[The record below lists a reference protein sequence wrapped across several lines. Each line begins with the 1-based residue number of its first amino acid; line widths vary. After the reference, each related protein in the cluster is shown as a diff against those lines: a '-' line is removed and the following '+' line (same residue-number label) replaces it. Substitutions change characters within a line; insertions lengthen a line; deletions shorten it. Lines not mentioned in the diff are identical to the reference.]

1 MVTPRSPLDD
11 LAEQVAGPGTRVRDP
26 RAFTKFLLEGADS
39 YEIASLEEQALAKGV
54 DLSPVRAWASNPQ
67 EVIQGYKQRLAA
79 ITPEVQASQ
88 AERGQAFTRRGI
100 NPFGVDPFGQQS
112 ILSNTGVQLGMAAAT
127 PYRFAAGEIGAAIG
141 SEGAKAAGL
150 GPNWQMAG
158 GIVGGVAGGAPEVP
172 VALTK
177 GAVRGGAAVGR
188 GAGEAIGSYRS
199 TPPLPE
205 GTVPPRQASVT
216 TRTKTP
222 GMTNEERL
230 IEGMPIGR
238 GKRVALDRLD
248 MEVRMGKLSPDVA
261 DPGRDFIKAVPDRY
275 FDRLGTSYRQGGAA
289 IGGTYDP
296 NTRLMTIAR
305 EVANNSDKAD
315 EIIIHEVS
323 HHLQTHLSA
332 SDASTLF
339 KQFTRD
345 AARNKNAVGQTAY
358 RNKNFPEWF
367 AETIKDKAL
376 RDYYKEPSTSGALG
390 RAWETIQDIATATV
404 QWLRNM
410 GRADEAELVYRKFL
424 AGEQPVLDRTPG
436 GGVLEFADQPPESAV
451 TKLIRVIK
459 AERPARGPTERM
471 RSIERAK
478 RAGAGAEALKQGSD
492 PEAAF
497 RSALGQQRGELP
509 TAVSHGIPDTDF
521 TPADVSELL
530 DKIRGHGRIRFYE
543 KLSTRT
549 ALYKAI
555 NYAAGETDQ
564 LPAPHEFELLEEVFG
579 RDLASA
585 LQSRKGNLGRL
596 ALEVMGIPKTLRSSI
611 DLSAPMRQGV
621 FLSGRHPKEWVQA
634 WGPMF
639 KSLKSDRA
647 ALESYDRILA
657 DPDYQEIV
665 GSVIPS
671 RQRLSIVNPTGDALN
686 MGARSANEEVFI
698 SRLANKIPGI
708 RASNRAYTTYLN
720 ELRYNVAKTTLN
732 NWKKAGV
739 DVTPEKMDMLGRFIN
754 ISTGRGRL
762 GKLEQI
768 SPALSATFWS
778 PRLLSSRFETPTL
791 ALQALKAGDKEIA
804 RLAAEELA
812 AFVGMGVTALTLISL
827 SGIGRVE
834 LDPRS
839 SDFGKIRIGGTSL
852 DFWGGFQQ
860 MARYT
865 AQFMTSERKPLTKN
879 DVLVDPAKAGME
891 PVQRSETAFNFLRS
905 KLAPGVPSLLGNEMT
920 NRTFTG
926 DPYSEKVKG
935 KTVQTTRPALG
946 FNDAPEINT
955 RLDEAVQQMTP
966 LFLLELTRSIENDG
980 LEGALRTAP
989 GITGVGVQ
997 SIPTTDARQ
1006 DTRTNKW

>member
-127 PYRFAAGEIGAAIG
+127 PYRFAAGEVGAAIG

-150 GPNWQMAG
+150 GPNWQVAG
-158 GIVGGVAGGAPEVP
+158 GLIGGVAGGAPEVP

-177 GAVRGGAAVGR
+177 GVVRGGAAVGR
-188 GAGEAIGSYRS
+188 AGERYAEAIGKSNV
-199 TPPLPE
+199 
-205 GTVPPRQASVT
+205 GNV
-216 TRTKTP
+216 
-222 GMTNEERL
+222 
-230 IEGMPIGR
+230 
-238 GKRVALDRLD
+238 
-248 MEVRMGKLSPDVA
+248 LSPPA
-261 DPGRDFIKAVPDRY
+261 PQPRTAGMAVPD
-275 FDRLGTSYRQGGAA
+275 
-289 IGGTYDP
+289 
-296 NTRLMTIAR
+296 
-305 EVANNSDKAD
+305 V
-315 EIIIHEVS
+315 
-323 HHLQTHLSA
+323 
-332 SDASTLF
+332 
-339 KQFTRD
+339 
-345 AARNKNAVGQTAY
+345 
-358 RNKNFPEWF
+358 
-367 AETIKDKAL
+367 
-376 RDYYKEPSTSGALG
+376 
-390 RAWETIQDIATATV
+390 
-404 QWLRNM
+404 
-410 GRADEAELVYRKFL
+410 
-424 AGEQPVLDRTPG
+424 
-436 GGVLEFADQPPESAV
+436 QPPSLPPTGQPPQSAV
-451 TKLIRVIK
+451 DKLIRVIK

-530 DKIRGHGRIRFYE
+530 DTIRGHGRIRFYE

-621 FLSGRHPKEWVQA
+621 FLSGRHPKEWLQA

-879 DVLVDPAKAGME
+879 GVLVDPAKAGME
-891 PVQRSETAFNFLRS
+891 PVQRSEVAFNFLRS

-926 DPYSEKVKG
+926 DPYSKKVNG

-946 FNDAPEINT
+946 FNDALEINT

-966 LFLLELTRSIENDG
+966 LFLLELTRAIENDG
-980 LEGALRTAP
+980 WEGGLRTAP

-1006 DTRTNKW
+1006 SGNKQSTFPTPVFK